1 MIPPPTT
8 PAHPPPLSES
18 TTTTSP
24 EQWQRQQQPPP
35 PPSGV
40 ESNAP
45 PEKRKVEEVGFQR
58 SPYYTM
64 RETIANLRG
73 RFLQV
78 CQGTDS
84 QKKDAAVEIL
94 KEMKDVMELC
104 KKTRLDLSSAAE
116 PVKLYDK
123 LAARTSEDKPA
134 GKVLSAEKNL
144 DPPAS
149 MAGTFV
155 HNTGGGVQI
164 KPDNSD
170 TTAHRLPMETK
181 KGDKP
186 SKTPDYTKQQGRL
199 PQGSYVI
206 GGSPVGWNFL
216 MWTGSKSVYYGLTK
230 AEWLARRQ
238 RSAK

>member
-8 PAHPPPLSES
+8 RARPPPPLES

-24 EQWQRQQQPPP
+24 EQRRWRKQS
-35 PPSGV
+35 PPSPSGI
-40 ESNAP
+40 ESNVP

-104 KKTRLDLSSAAE
+104 KKTHLDLSSAAE

-134 GKVLSAEKNL
+134 GKVPSGEKNL
-144 DPPAS
+144 DPPTS
-149 MAGTFV
+149 MAGNFV
-155 HNTGGGVQI
+155 HNTGGGVPM

-170 TTAHRLPMETK
+170 TTAHRLPVKTK
-181 KGDKP
+181 NGDKP
-186 SKTPDYTKQQGRL
+186 SKITDYTKQQGRL

-230 AEWLARRQ
+230 AEWLARRR